1 MRILWLL
8 AGVLLVAKATPAC
21 ELAFAVEA
29 EFPPHLMQQGE
40 GWTGQSVVLLK
51 RLAEKT
57 GCRLRYVNSPWLRSL
72 QQLKTGEL
80 AVVSQ
85 LTKTPSREQ
94 DFVFIGPHHTERI
107 WLIGDPTL
115 LPPVQSLQQLAGQLD
130 YGRIAELN
138 GAYYG
143 EQFIQLK
150 QHPEFARQLVSISGI
165 QDKLALLKAKRVNAI
180 LEDETVLQY
189 WQDKGYQDAARYQ
202 KLLLVYQSPVYFG
215 FSKKALSPAQLQK
228 LQQAWQQ
235 MEQSGEVSRIQAM
248 RW

>member
-1 MRILWLL
+1 MPVLWLL
-8 AGVLLVAKATPAC
+8 IGVLLVVKTASAC
-21 ELAFAVEA
+21 ELSFAAEA

-40 GWTGQSVVLLK
+40 EWTGQSVVLLK

-57 GCRLRYVNSPWLRSL
+57 GCRLRYVDSPWLRSL
-72 QQLKTGEL
+72 QQLKSGEL

-85 LTKTPSREQ
+85 LTRTQSREQ

-107 WLIGDPTL
+107 WLIGDPTKL
-115 LPPVQSLQQLAGQLD
+115 LPIQSLQQLAGQLD

-143 EQFIQLK
+143 EQFEQLK
-150 QHPEFARQLVSISGI
+150 RQPEFARQLVSISSI
-165 QDKLALLKAKRVNAI
+165 QDKLALLRANRVNAI

-189 WQDKGYQDAARYQ
+189 WQDKGYQDAVRYQ
-202 KLLLVYQSPVYFG
+202 KLLLIYQSPVYFG
-215 FSKKALSPAQLQK
+215 FSKKALSQAQLQK

-235 MEQSGEVSRIQAM
+235 MVQDGEVSRIQAM